1 MAVRVRLVGTAAAGL
16 VLLATVACGST
27 RQPVH
32 VVVARAGDT
41 VPRCAVK
48 VYLGESADRTT
59 RKAVE
64 RTALRQR
71 GVTSV
76 VYLSKKVSLRRL
88 SKNYPDMTTA
98 LAYNP
103 LPDEYD
109 VAFDDVVDAAIGADH
124 LQLPRVMRVVRPS
137 YCP

>member
-1 MAVRVRLVGTAAAGL
+1 VRAAAAAAGI
-16 VLLATVACGST
+16 VLATVACGSS
-27 RQPVH
+27 RQPPH
-32 VVVARAGDT
+32 VVVASVGDKAL
-41 VPRCAVK
+41 RCTVK
-48 VYLGESADRTT
+48 VYLADSAGRTT

-71 GVTSV
+71 GVTSI
-76 VYLSKKVSLRRL
+76 VYISKNISLERLSKK
-88 SKNYPDMTTA
+88 YPDMTSS

-103 LPDEYD
+103 LPDEYE

-124 LQLPRVMRVVRPS
+124 LRLPRIVRVVRPS

>member
-1 MAVRVRLVGTAAAGL
+1 VRSAAAAGI

-32 VVVARAGDT
+32 VVVARVGDKAE
-41 VPRCAVK
+41 RCIVK
-48 VYLGESADRTT
+48 VYLAGSAGRAT

-76 VYLSKKVSLRRL
+76 VYISKKVSLKRL
-88 SKNYPDMTTA
+88 SKQYPGMTSS

-103 LPDEYD
+103 LPDEYE
-109 VAFDDVVDAAIGADH
+109 VAFDDVVDAAIAADH
-124 LQLPRVMRVVRPS
+124 LQLPRIERVVRPS
-137 YCP
+137 SCP

>member
-1 MAVRVRLVGTAAAGL
+1 VRAAAAAAGI
-16 VLLATVACGST
+16 VLAATVGCGSS
-27 RQPVH
+27 RQPLH
-32 VVVARAGDT
+32 VVVARVGDKAL
-41 VPRCAVK
+41 RCTVK
-48 VYLGESADRTT
+48 VYLADSAGRAT

-71 GVTSV
+71 GVTSI
-76 VYLSKKVSLRRL
+76 VYISKKVTLKRL
-88 SKNYPDMTTA
+88 SKEYPGMTSS

-124 LQLPRVMRVVRPS
+124 LRLPRTMRVVRPS

>member
-1 MAVRVRLVGTAAAGL
+1 MRTAATAAAGIAL
-16 VLLATVACGST
+16 AATVACSSS
-27 RQPVH
+27 REPLH
-32 VVVARAGDT
+32 VVVARVGDKAQPCT
-41 VPRCAVK
+41 VK
-48 VYLGESADRTT
+48 VYLGGSAGRAT

-71 GVTSV
+71 GVTSIV
-76 VYLSKKVSLRRL
+76 FISKEVSLKRL
-88 SKNYPDMTTA
+88 SKEYPGMTSS

-109 VAFDDVVDAAIGADH
+109 VAFDDVVDAAIGAEH
-124 LQLPRVMRVVRPS
+124 LRLPRVMRVVRPS